1 MKNARAGR
9 ALAKQVSEYLLF
21 FVAQRHNQH
30 INVYRID

>member
-21 FVAQRHNQH
+21 FVAQRYYQH
-30 INVYRID
+30 IDVYRID

>member
-21 FVAQRHNQH
+21 FVAQWHNQH

>member
-9 ALAKQVSEYLLF
+9 ALVKQVSEYLLF

-30 INVYRID
+30 IDVYCID